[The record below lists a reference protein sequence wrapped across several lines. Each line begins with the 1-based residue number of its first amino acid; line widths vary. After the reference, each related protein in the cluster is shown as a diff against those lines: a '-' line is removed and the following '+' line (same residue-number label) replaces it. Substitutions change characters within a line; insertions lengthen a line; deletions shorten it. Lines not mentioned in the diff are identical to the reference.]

1 MITATGNNFGA
12 GTITFRAYST
22 EDILVLNGKVEVD
35 VSSQA
40 FLNASQLE
48 IYLPNH
54 TDKEQ
59 NILRFKFPTNMTM
72 EELVAN
78 SGMPEDEPYH
88 YDGDNG
94 YFADTYEYKKPA
106 QKYLGSSS
114 YRFEFTK
121 GELSYITISY
131 TP

>member
-48 IYLPNH
+48 IYLPNQPMH
-54 TDKEQ
+54 
-59 NILRFKFPTNMTM
+59 IAFGRFGRFLRR
-72 EELVAN
+72 
-78 SGMPEDEPYH
+78 G
-88 YDGDNG
+88 G
-94 YFADTYEYKKPA
+94 
-106 QKYLGSSS
+106 Q
-114 YRFEFTK
+114 
-121 GELSYITISY
+121 GESFVWRCSQDRIV
-131 TP
+131 

>member
-1 MITATGNNFGA
+1 M
-12 GTITFRAYST
+12 RD
-22 EDILVLNGKVEVD
+22 E
-35 VSSQA
+35 
-40 FLNASQLE
+40 
-48 IYLPNH
+48 
-54 TDKEQ
+54 
-59 NILRFKFPTNMTM
+59 ILRKRK
-72 EELVAN
+72 
-78 SGMPEDEPYH
+78 GH
-88 YDGDNG
+88 GDNG